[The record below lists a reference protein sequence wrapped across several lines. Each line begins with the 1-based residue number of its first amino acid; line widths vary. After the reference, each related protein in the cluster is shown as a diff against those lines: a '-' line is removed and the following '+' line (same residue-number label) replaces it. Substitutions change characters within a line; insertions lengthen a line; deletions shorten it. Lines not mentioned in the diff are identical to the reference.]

1 MKNILNIYVLLIFF
15 LPALL
20 IFFFQFIAKIRSS
33 IFLFKNKDLLFLV
46 ILLILFGM
54 LTLILFNKGNFIISN
69 KQLIFM
75 TLVYLMFSL
84 ILFYFNKMNI
94 DYLIGLCLGCVAGLV
109 AVNALVDNPNRQTR
123 ICLFTFITLVV
134 NIFIYT
140 VYPKSDYMLRHL
152 TDTEQIEAWLSVYKE
167 MKITDEIKAIILLI
181 LFILSPVN

>member
-1 MKNILNIYVLLIFF
+1 MNNILNFYVLLIFC
-15 LPALL
+15 LPALI
-20 IFFFQFIAKIRSS
+20 IFSFQFIEKITSS

-94 DYLIGLCLGCVAGLV
+94 DYLIGLCFFVVFLEIVLISFSINSTFFTLKRVIEDLYVQLIFFYVLIAYKF
-109 AVNALVDNPNRQTR
+109 NA
-123 ICLFTFITLVV
+123 
-134 NIFIYT
+134 
-140 VYPKSDYMLRHL
+140 SLR
-152 TDTEQIEAWLSVYKE
+152 S
-167 MKITDEIKAIILLI
+167 
-181 LFILSPVN
+181 